1 MPLLFLTLSSPKY
14 FISSKYQTQYVYRSD
29 LSFKYF
35 CFCSKKNIQKWMEI
49 VGERKKNTVL
59 DNYVEKMAWKD
70 QMEDDED
77 S

>member
-1 MPLLFLTLSSPKY
+1 
-14 FISSKYQTQYVYRSD
+14 
-29 LSFKYF
+29 
-35 CFCSKKNIQKWMEI
+35 MEI